1 MTQEKMRK
9 TITAIATSAT
19 LLLVILLSVLIYQ
32 WVTISVQK
40 KRIAKAE
47 ENVNYWTQINQDSKD
62 DLSFYES
69 DIYKEWASFKLGYEW
84 GKSGN

>member
-9 TITAIATSAT
+9 TITALASAAT
-19 LLLVILLSVLIYQ
+19 LLLVILLSVLVYQ

-40 KRIAKAE
+40 KRIAAAQE
-47 ENVNYWTQINQDSKD
+47 SVDYWTKLNEGSQD

-69 DIYKEWASFKLGYEW
+69 DIYKEWAAFKLGYEW